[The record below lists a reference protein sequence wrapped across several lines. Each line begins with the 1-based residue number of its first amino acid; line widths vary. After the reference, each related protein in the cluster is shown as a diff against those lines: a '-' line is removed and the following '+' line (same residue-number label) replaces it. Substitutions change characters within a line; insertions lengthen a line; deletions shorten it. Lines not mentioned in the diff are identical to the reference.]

1 MKIERRESCG
11 SICNIYLAEIFYFL
25 FALELILA
33 YLYVLNLFNPS
44 YFILIRGVIW
54 TRDYEFKQLGQV
66 FYGLLY
72 LLVGALAISICL
84 YKAGGFRA
92 VKPSKLAVYV
102 LAILTLVNL
111 PPLIYWILYIL
122 DPHPL
127 ESFFRQYV
135 WVSELDAC
143 IFHVYTSAYPLLLL
157 ATLYAW
163 LLSSIGRAF
172 KGHIRLKISCSK
184 TLNTAG
190 DCTPSDNVLIRRLG
204 LASILLLSIILPII
218 PYLPSINPDFKPV
231 SVDIRYYSIW
241 LGNML
246 TADCWSAI
254 EYAFYGESG
263 YRPLYLLML
272 YTLAKL
278 GAPKGVV
285 LNLEALF
292 ISPLF
297 TLAIFFLA
305 KRLSG
310 NDLYGLL
317 ASLTGILGFNMTV
330 GMFTGSFTAWFALIP
345 LYICIALTPD
355 LEKGVKRNLAYCLI
369 SSIAIQYIHPWTW
382 FILMAV
388 LTLYLM
394 GRLPNLFKKYYH
406 QADKYLAII
415 LAVNAIIYVLR
426 ATTTPI
432 YETFLEYSLV
442 SQRLGLEQLLH
453 QASNLQRLSTTY
465 VGGLFNNP
473 LQMTLALIGILSF
486 IKRGD
491 NYSKLIMLWVAV
503 ISVIFPFS
511 HLVIQYHLLL
521 MTPFPILI
529 AEGLWAL
536 SRLLARFDSKL
547 PRLLQ
552 AFFITS
558 SLTYTVRALCN
569 LI

>member
-1 MKIERRESCG
+1 MMKR
-11 SICNIYLAEIFYFL
+11 LFMEIIHILIAF
-25 FALELILA
+25 ELILA
-33 YLYVLNLFNPS
+33 YLYMLNLFKPS
-44 YFILIRGVIW
+44 YVILIRGVIW
-54 TRDYEFKQLGQV
+54 THDYEFKQLGQV
-66 FYGLLY
+66 FHGLSC
-72 LLVGALAISICL
+72 LLAGALAISIYL
-84 YKAGGFRA
+84 YKAGSFRA
-92 VKPSKLAVYV
+92 VKLSRLAVYV
-102 LAILTLVNL
+102 LAILTIVNL

-135 WVSELDAC
+135 WASEFDAC
-143 IFHVYTSAYPLLLL
+143 IFHVYASAYPLLLL

-246 TADCWSAI
+246 TANCWSAI

-263 YRPLYLLML
+263 YRPLYLLIL

-297 TLAIFFLA
+297 TLAVYFLA
-305 KRLSG
+305 RRLSG
-310 NDLYGLL
+310 NDLYGIL
-317 ASLTGILGFNMTV
+317 ASLAGVLGFNMTV
-330 GMFTGSFTAWFALIP
+330 GMFTGSFAAWFALIP

-355 LEKGVKRNLAYCLI
+355 LKKGVKRNLAYCLI
-369 SSIAIQYIHPWTW
+369 SSIVIQYVHPWTW
-382 FILMAV
+382 FILMTV

-394 GRLPNLFKKYYH
+394 GRLPNLFKKHHYH
-406 QADKYLAII
+406 QADKYLAIV
-415 LAVNAIIYVLR
+415 LAVNAIVYVLR
-426 ATTTPI
+426 TTTTPI
-432 YETFLEYSLV
+432 YESFFEFSLV

-473 LQMTLALIGILSF
+473 LQMSLALIGILSF

-491 NYSKLIMLWVAV
+491 DYSKLIMLWVAV

-547 PRLLQ
+547 PRLFII
-552 AFFITS
+552 FFIVS

>member
-1 MKIERRESCG
+1 MEATH
-11 SICNIYLAEIFYFL
+11 LL
-25 FALELILA
+25 VALELILA
-33 YLYVLNLFNPS
+33 YLYVLNLFKLS
-44 YFILIRGVIW
+44 YVILIQGVVW
-54 TRDYEFKQLGQV
+54 AHDYEFKPLGRG
-66 FYGLLY
+66 FYGLTVLI
-72 LLVGALAISICL
+72 VIALALGICL
-84 YKAGGFRA
+84 YRAGGFKV
-92 VKPSKLAVYV
+92 VKPSKLTLY
-102 LAILTLVNL
+102 ILTALTLINI
-111 PPLIYWILYIL
+111 PPLIYWFLYALDLNPLKYIL
-122 DPHPL
+122 
-127 ESFFRQYV
+127 RQYV
-135 WVSELDAC
+135 WASELDAC
-143 IFHVYTSAYPLLLL
+143 IFHVYTSAYPLFLL
-157 ATLYAW
+157 ATLYSC
-163 LLSSIGRAF
+163 LLLFISKAF
-172 KGHIRLKISCSK
+172 KRCVRLKIRYSK
-184 TLNTAG
+184 ALNAVSG
-190 DCTPSDNVLIRRLG
+190 CNSSDNVLIRKLG
-204 LASILLLSIILPII
+204 FAFTLLLSIILPII

-231 SVDIRYYSIW
+231 SVDIRYYSMW

-263 YRPLYLLML
+263 YRPLYLLIL

-278 GAPKGVV
+278 GAPKGAV

-292 ISPLF
+292 VSPLF
-297 TLAIFFLA
+297 TLAVFFLA
-305 KRLSG
+305 RRLSG
-310 NDLYGLL
+310 NDLYGIL
-317 ASLTGILGFNMTV
+317 ASLAGVLGFNMTV
-330 GMFTGSFTAWFALIP
+330 GMFTGSFAAWFALIP
-345 LYICIALTPD
+345 LYMCIALTPD
-355 LEKGVKRNLAYCLI
+355 LKKGVKRNLAYCLI
-369 SSIAIQYIHPWTW
+369 SSIAIQYVHPWTW
-382 FILMAV
+382 FILMTV

-394 GRLPNLFKKYYH
+394 SRLPNLFKKHHYH

-426 ATTTPI
+426 TTTTPI
-432 YETFLEYSLV
+432 YESFLEFSSV

-453 QASNLQRLSTTY
+453 QDSNLQRLSTTY

-491 NYSKLIMLWVAV
+491 DYSKLIMLWVAV
-503 ISVIFPFS
+503 ISAIFPFS

-547 PRLLQ
+547 PKLFII
-552 AFFITS
+552 FFIVS